1 MTQDDTDVLT
11 SDIQVD
17 GNDAS
22 TIQKAID
29 DAKAGDTINLG
40 TNKSYNVDSQISVYK
55 QVTIKGDNV
64 EINGLNV
71 FQISSSDT
79 TVQGLKFTNPNP
91 AAQYRGSVSGN
102 AISVSYQSNILIDN
116 CSFINYHSGVYLS
129 GVRDSNI
136 TNSYFTGVTTGV
148 VPDSSDS
155 GTKAINVMGS
165 SNLHIKGNTFE
176 GQILDGVSI
185 ASSSSNIYIEN
196 NTFINNTY
204 AIYYGGASTE
214 GNIIRNNRFITCG
227 RINTTY
233 YSTGLKKNVT
243 VDYSNLPVISLQKAS
258 SFIQI
263 INNTFIVKDNN
274 LLILSEAENTAHG
287 FASVIGGINIT
298 QNTVKKADPGVDGAS
313 VTFYY
318 IKVLETLGISPVDAI
333 NIKDNNFSDIPDIQ
347 SFKIEFAQM
356 HIDNGTVY
364 IPQAKT
370 ATKMAVTYV
379 KDGRVVVELAGI
391 DDKVIENAKIT
402 YSINGGAKITDTTD
416 QFGHIYINGLAGVC
430 DIGAKYTGSSI
441 YGDSSI
447 ETTIQMG
454 SVQAATK
461 ITAGTLTVYAANA
474 KGTKYKF
481 TLKDGQGNALTNQNV
496 SITFNGKVYSLKTD
510 GNGAASFTIATN
522 AAGKYDITMA
532 FTGTSNYKGSVAA
545 STITIQKQATKLTAA
560 KKTFKKKA
568 TKKVTATLKDN
579 NGKALSGKKV
589 TLKVSGKT
597 YKATTNKKGVATF
610 KVKITKKGTFT
621 ATTSFSGDS
630 LYLAKTVKSKIIV
643 K

>member
-1 MTQDDTDVLT
+1 MR
-11 SDIQVD
+11 
-17 GNDAS
+17 
-22 TIQKAID
+22 
-29 DAKAGDTINLG
+29 
-40 TNKSYNVDSQISVYK
+40 
-55 QVTIKGDNV
+55 
-64 EINGLNV
+64 
-71 FQISSSDT
+71 
-79 TVQGLKFTNPNP
+79 FTNPEP
-91 AAQYRGSVSGN
+91 APDYRGSVSGN
-102 AISVSYQSNILIDN
+102 AISISHENNVLIDG

-129 GVRDSNI
+129 GVQDSTIKNC
-136 TNSYFTGVTTGV
+136 YFTGVTTGV
-148 VPDSSDS
+148 VPDASDS
-155 GTKAINVMGS
+155 GTKAINIMGS
-165 SNLHIKGNTFE
+165 SDLYIKNNTFE

-185 ASSSSNIYIEN
+185 ASTSSNIYVEN

-204 AIYYGGASTE
+204 AIFYGGASTE

-227 RINTTY
+227 MINTTY

-298 QNTVKKADPGVDGAS
+298 ENTVKKTDPNVDGSS

-333 NIKDNNFSDIPDIQ
+333 SVKNNDFSDIPDIE
-347 SFKIEFAQM
+347 SFKIEFVQM

-379 KDGRVVVELAGI
+379 KDGRVVIELASI
-391 DDKVIENAKIT
+391 DDRVIENAKIT
-402 YSINGGAKITDTTD
+402 YSINGGTKISDTTD
-416 QFGHIYINGLAGVC
+416 QFGHIYINGLSGVC
-430 DIGAKYTGSSI
+430 DIETKYAGSSI

-447 ETTIQMG
+447 ETTIQME
-454 SVQAATK
+454 SVQSATK
-461 ITAGTLTVYAANA
+461 ITANALTVYAADA
-474 KGTKYKF
+474 KGAKYRF
-481 TLKDGQGNALTNQNV
+481 TLKDGQGNAIANQDV
-496 SITFNGKVYSLKTD
+496 SITFSGKVYNIKTD
-510 GNGAASFTIATN
+510 GNGAATFTLPTN
-522 AAGKYDITMA
+522 AAGKYDVTMA
-532 FTGTSNYKGSVAA
+532 FTGTASYKGSVAA
-545 STITIQKQATKLTAA
+545 STITIQKQATKLTVA

-568 TKKVTATLKDN
+568 TKKVTATLKDST
-579 NGKALSGKKV
+579 GKVIKGKKL
-589 TLKVSGKT
+589 TLKVNGKT

-621 ATTSFSGDS
+621 ATTSFNGDS
-630 LYLAKTVKSKIIV
+630 LYSAKTVKSKIKV